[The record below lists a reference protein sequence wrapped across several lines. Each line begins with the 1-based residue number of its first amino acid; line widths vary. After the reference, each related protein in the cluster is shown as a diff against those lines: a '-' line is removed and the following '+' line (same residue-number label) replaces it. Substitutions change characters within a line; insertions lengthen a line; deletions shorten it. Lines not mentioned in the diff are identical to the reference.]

1 MSRLTTSQ
9 ERLIKATL
17 TAKPY
22 PLTAPCFGFAKTSL
36 SLQKERDVA
45 QRQGEVTFPLLI
57 RLSITYS
64 SFLITYSSL

>member
-22 PLTAPCFGFAKTSL
+22 PLDLTLFWLRQNVSLLTKGERRRTATG
-36 SLQKERDVA
+36 
-45 QRQGEVTFPLLI
+45 
-57 RLSITYS
+57 
-64 SFLITYSSL
+64 

>member
-22 PLTAPCFGFAKTSL
+22 PLTSPCFGFAKTSL
-36 SLQKERDVA
+36 SLQKANLVAYFFEIKRERTPSLGTARRKV
-45 QRQGEVTFPLLI
+45 
-57 RLSITYS
+57 LSK
-64 SFLITYSSL
+64 

>member
-1 MSRLTTSQ
+1 LCALWFVTS
-9 ERLIKATL
+9 
-17 TAKPY
+17 
-22 PLTAPCFGFAKTSL
+22 PCFGVAKTSL